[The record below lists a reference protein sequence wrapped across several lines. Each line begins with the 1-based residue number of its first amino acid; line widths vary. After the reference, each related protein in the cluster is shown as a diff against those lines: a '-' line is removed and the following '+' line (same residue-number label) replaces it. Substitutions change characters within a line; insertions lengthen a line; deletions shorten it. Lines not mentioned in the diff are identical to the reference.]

1 MKTFIFHPK
10 IISVTCVSFISKDL
24 KMIVL
29 PKGNDWECGC
39 AGILMYGNTV
49 TQSWRLS
56 RFLASR
62 NSQSMGLT
70 CICLNS
76 WDPTMDTRPLHC
88 DSFLQSCDGYKTNPV
103 YSWKRLEIWQNKC
116 DSQQCESHSSLKIN
130 YTLQISGSKNV
141 LNFSLGV

>member
-1 MKTFIFHPK
+1 MKTFIFHQK

-39 AGILMYGNTV
+39 AGILMYGITV

-88 DSFLQSCDGYKTNPV
+88 DSVWKLFLSAV
-103 YSWKRLEIWQNKC
+103 LWRLQN
-116 DSQQCESHSSLKIN
+116 ESSLQLKKTWNMAKQMWQPAMWI
-130 YTLQISGSKNV
+130 TLFTKNE
-141 LNFSLGV
+141 LHTSNFR